1 MLKYQ
6 KLAADE
12 LMQRLNKPNM
22 GASMLP
28 LPGQPDVEAAIKL
41 LNALMVSTQFLKSIW
56 IHGSS
61 RWCQNSNQNQKLK
74 HRKTP

>member
-41 LNALMVSTQFLKSIW
+41 LNAHGIHTVSEVYLDSWVKPLVS
-56 IHGSS
+56 
-61 RWCQNSNQNQKLK
+61 KLQPK
-74 HRKTP
+74 PKTEA